1 MLRSIALFIANGLIA
16 TGKAL
21 QSIRTWPRKK
31 IVGVTCL
38 GPFIAVI
45 LSYFNHPLLAVL
57 AFATGVAF
65 FHIATASSVPPSN
78 EE

>member
-1 MLRSIALFIANGLIA
+1 MFKSIAILIANSLIA
-16 TGKAL
+16 LGKAL

-38 GPFIAVI
+38 GPFVAVI

-57 AFATGVAF
+57 VFAAGVVF
-65 FHIATASSVPPSN
+65 FHIATATNVPPLN